1 MLRVQLAK
9 HGSDLNDRTL
19 GDTEDNIDPEDS
31 PVETVEE
38 EETGSARN
46 YKTSVSKE
54 NQGDSENEA
63 KQHAIEVKAGDKK
76 AGEAENFAPLQPLF
90 PILTKYYYYYYY

>member
-1 MLRVQLAK
+1 MLRVPLAK

-54 NQGDSENEA
+54 NHDGSKNEA
-63 KQHAIEVKAGDKK
+63 KQHAIEVKAGNDVS
-76 AGEAENFAPLQPLF
+76 GEVENFAPLHPLF
-90 PILTKYYYYYYY
+90 PILTK